1 LGFGEI
7 SKEQFKLGG
16 GIMAITLGV
25 LVERLEDTLK
35 EIESRN
41 YGHAAQRLTNT
52 IRILEESG
60 IIIHALARTGN
71 KKVEE
76 HGRDE
81 KEE

>member
-1 LGFGEI
+1 
-7 SKEQFKLGG
+7 
-16 GIMAITLGV
+16 MAITLGD

-35 EIESRN
+35 EIESQN

-52 IRILEESG
+52 IRILEENG
-60 IIIHALARTGN
+60 ITIHVLARTEN

-76 HGRDE
+76 YGRDE